1 MKLSNSTTESP
12 LSLHFR
18 RFVALTT
25 LPAFRLWGAAGTQY
39 IPLKNM
45 KSATGFFRIVIF
57 YFHFVSFIFF
67 SGTPWQFIFF
77 FGTCCVPAVNLGLRS
92 GKLVVAHI
100 KSVCYM
106 PCFFGQR
113 QYLYYTDYIRKLQL
127 NLLLIITPSISQ
139 CLLYASYAP
148 HV

>member
-45 KSATGFFRIVIF
+45 KSATGFFSDSDFLFSLCFI
-57 YFHFVSFIFF
+57 HIFF
-67 SGTPWQFIFF
+67 RNPVAVHIF
-77 FGTCCVPAVNLGLRS
+77 FGTCCVPAVNPGLRG

-113 QYLYYTDYIRKLQL
+113 RYLYYTDYIRKLQL
-127 NLLLIITPSISQ
+127 NLALIIMLIITLVIMTVTV
-139 CLLYASYAP
+139 
-148 HV
+148 HT

>member
-18 RFVALTT
+18 CFMALTT

-45 KSATGFFRIVIF
+45 KSATGFFSDSDFLFSLCFIHIF
-57 YFHFVSFIFF
+57 D
-67 SGTPWQFIFF
+67 GTPWQFIFF
-77 FGTCCVPAVNLGLRS
+77 FGTCCVPAVNLGLPG

-100 KSVCYM
+100 KNVCYM
-106 PCFFGQR
+106 PFFCQR
-113 QYLYYTDYIRKLQL
+113 QYPYYTDYIRKLQL
-127 NLLLIITPSISQ
+127 NLALIIIPVITLVIMTVTV
-139 CLLYASYAP
+139 
-148 HV
+148 HT

>member
-18 RFVALTT
+18 RFVALIT

-45 KSATGFFRIVIF
+45 KSATGFFSDSDFLFSLCFIHIF
-57 YFHFVSFIFF
+57 D
-67 SGTPWQFIFF
+67 GTPWQFIFF
-77 FGTCCVPAVNLGLRS
+77 FGTCCVPAVNLGLPG

-100 KSVCYM
+100 KNVCYM
-106 PCFFGQR
+106 PCFFGLR
-113 QYLYYTDYIRKLQL
+113 QYPYYTDYIRKLQL
-127 NLLLIITPSISQ
+127 NLALIIMLIITLVIMTVTV
-139 CLLYASYAP
+139 
-148 HV
+148 HT

>member
-1 MKLSNSTTESP
+1 M
-12 LSLHFR
+12 
-18 RFVALTT
+18 ALTT

-77 FGTCCVPAVNLGLRS
+77 FVTCCVPAVNLGLRG

-113 QYLYYTDYIRKLQL
+113 QYPYYTDYIRKLQL
-127 NLLLIITPSISQ
+127 NLALISILIITLVIMTVTV
-139 CLLYASYAP
+139 
-148 HV
+148 HT

>member
-12 LSLHFR
+12 LSLHF
-18 RFVALTT
+18 LMT
-25 LPAFRLWGAAGTQY
+25 LPASRLCGSAGTQY

-45 KSATGFFRIVIF
+45 KSATGFFSDSDFLFSLCFIHIF
-57 YFHFVSFIFF
+57 D
-67 SGTPWQFIFF
+67 GTPWQFIFF
-77 FGTCCVPAVNLGLRS
+77 FGTCCVPAVNLGLRG

-113 QYLYYTDYIRKLQL
+113 RYLYYTDYIRKLQL
-127 NLLLIITPSISQ
+127 NLALIIMLIITLVIMTVTV
-139 CLLYASYAP
+139 
-148 HV
+148 HT